1 MIRALIAVTFWSLFV
16 IIAGLIGIP
25 WTIIRGNVDTLWR
38 MAMWGAHAGARLV
51 GVRWQVIGCEKID
64 PAGTYIFMSNHTS
77 NIDPPVLVPCLGQ
90 RVFILAKKSLFKIPI
105 LGTAMRLAQVIP
117 VDRSNRESA
126 VESVRQAVQVLKSGL
141 SLLVYPEGTRSRD
154 GRLLPFKKGP
164 FYLAVDS
171 GTPIVPITIVGANDA
186 WPKGKFVMRP
196 VTIRI
201 IFHDPIDPRGFR
213 SREEL
218 IEVVRQTIESGLPE
232 SLRTSA
238 VPPSR

>member
-1 MIRALIAVTFWSLFV
+1 MIRAFVAVTFWSLFV
-16 IIAGLIGIP
+16 VVAGLVGIP
-25 WTIIRGNVDTLWR
+25 LTIIRGNIDTLWR
-38 MAMWGAHAGARLV
+38 WAMWGAHFGARLI
-51 GVRWQVIGCEKID
+51 GVRWEVVGREKID
-64 PAGTYIFMSNHTS
+64 PSGTYIFMSNHTS

-105 LGTAMRLAQVIP
+105 LGTAMWLAQLIP

-126 VESVRQAVQVLKSGL
+126 VESVRRAIEVLKSGL

-164 FYLAVDS
+164 FHLAMDS
-171 GTPIVPITIVGANDA
+171 GISVVPITIVGANEA

-201 IFHDPIDPRGFR
+201 IFHEPIDPKQYA
-213 SREEL
+213 SRDAL
-218 IEVVRQTIESGLPE
+218 TDAVRQAIESGLPE
-232 SLRTSA
+232 SLRSTA